1 MGSDGPKPS
10 AAQAAAVGRIEL
22 GPVAAVGSGTIDPS
36 LLFSPGR
43 RQERRQTAVAQSTT
57 GFWPP
62 SMDKVTP
69 VM

>member
-22 GPVAAVGSGTIDPS
+22 GPVAARSAAGPLTQTCGSAP
-36 LLFSPGR
+36 PPPREAEGR
-43 RQERRQTAVAQSTT
+43 DQSTT